1 MKYLATTIRS
11 APVLAL
17 LLLTILGAATVAQQP
32 SASPAA
38 SVSPAPQSDLGK
50 RQESFQIVWQTVND
64 LYYDPKFGG
73 VDWLGVRKIYEP
85 RVARAKNDQEFHELL
100 QQMLNELHQSHFL
113 VVPRESIPKVRV
125 AKETDDASDSM
136 SEDADADE
144 EEPLDELRYKLT
156 DRLLTGIG
164 IDLRVID
171 GSAVVSRV
179 EPGSAAARAGLRPG
193 YVIKSVGRQSLDS
206 LISAIERNPLWGASI
221 RPELPLLLVAGFI
234 NGDEM
239 SRVKLSY
246 LDHRQRLR
254 TISVRRERLKGEMSE
269 PVGNLPALYTE
280 FEAKQ
285 LPGGIGYI
293 RFNAFVPTLMER
305 LCRALRSIKD
315 APGIIIDLR
324 GNRGGLLGMIG
335 GLTGLLETNPTPMGT
350 MQLRNGRIPVFVSPQ
365 SNPYS
370 GPLIIMID
378 GSSESAAE
386 MFAGGL
392 QESGRAT
399 IVGERSAGNTLPSAI
414 KELPTGAI
422 FQYGLAN
429 FVTMNGNRLE
439 GKGVEPDL
447 IVKLSRRSLL
457 SAGDPQLNSALSFL
471 RAQIRGN
478 LKTRELIADVTVTS
492 PPLDS
497 KPDARDETKKV
508 EVVPFTAAETRPLI
522 DVIVDSLKSIRLPTA
537 DAVFDKYLNAIG
549 GRAATEKITSRVST
563 GTVEL
568 AALATR
574 GTIEIVEQAPNKSSV
589 IINAPGIGVL
599 QKTFDG
605 SRAWLQDPLRGLI
618 KLTGFNLKVAAAS
631 AVFNRQAKLKE
642 LYPSAVVTR
651 KEKLGTRDVF
661 VVHMDWE
668 DWYFDAEDGLLL
680 RMGDTYFDDYRE
692 VDGLKLPFKIREN
705 VFSGFGIEYNFKEIK
720 HNVKIDEKKFAEY
733 PSCLTSR

>member
-1 MKYLATTIRS
+1 MKYFTTTIRF
-11 APVLAL
+11 AALLAL
-17 LLLTILGAATVAQQP
+17 LLLTVLSAATVAQQP
-32 SASPAA
+32 AASPAA
-38 SVSPAPQSDLGK
+38 AASPAPQSDLSK
-50 RQESFQIVWQTVND
+50 RQESFQIVWRTVND
-64 LYYDPKFGG
+64 VYYDPAFGG
-73 VDWLGVRKIYEP
+73 VDWSGVRKIYEP
-85 RVARAKNDQEFHELL
+85 RVARARSDQEFHELL

-125 AKETDDASDSM
+125 AKEVDDATDLTT
-136 SEDADADE
+136 EDADADDE
-144 EEPLDELRYKLT
+144 ESLDELRYKLT

-171 GSAVVSRV
+171 GSAVVTRV
-179 EPGSAAARAGLRPG
+179 DPGSAGARAGLRPG

-206 LISAIERNPLWGASI
+206 LISAIERNPLWGATI

-246 LDHRQRLR
+246 LDHRKRLR
-254 TISVRRERLKGEMSE
+254 TISVQRERLKGEMSE
-269 PVGNLPALYTE
+269 PVGNLPAMYTE

-285 LPGGIGYI
+285 LRGGIGYI

-305 LCRALRSIKD
+305 LCGALRSMKD

-324 GNRGGLLGMIG
+324 GNRGGVMGMIG
-335 GLTGLLETNPTPMGT
+335 GLTGLLQTNPTSMGT
-350 MQLRNGRIPVFVSPQ
+350 MQMRNGRIPVFVFPQ
-365 SNPYS
+365 SDPYS
-370 GPLIIMID
+370 GPLVVMID

-399 IVGERSAGNTLPSAI
+399 IVGERSPGNTLPSAI
-414 KELPTGAI
+414 KQLPTGAI
-422 FQYGLAN
+422 FQYGIAN
-429 FVTMNGNRLE
+429 FVTSNGKRLE
-439 GKGVEPDL
+439 GKGVDPDL
-447 IVKLSRRSLL
+447 TVKLSRRSLL

-471 RAQIRGN
+471 QTQIRGN
-478 LKTRELIADVTVTS
+478 LNPRELIADVTVTS
-492 PPLDS
+492 PPLN
-497 KPDARDETKKV
+497 PDKTKKLEVAPIPAV
-508 EVVPFTAAETRPLI
+508 ETPQRPLI
-522 DVIVDSLKSIRLPTA
+522 DVIVDSIKSIGLPSA
-537 DAVFDKYLNAIG
+537 EVVFEKYLNAIG

-568 AALATR
+568 AALETT
-574 GTIEIVEQAPNKSSV
+574 GTVEIFEQSPNKSSV
-589 IINAPGIGVL
+589 IINAPGLGVI

-618 KLTGFNLKVAAAS
+618 RFTGFNLKVAAAS
-631 AVFNRQAKLKE
+631 AVFNRPAKLKE
-642 LYPSAVVTR
+642 LYPSAVVRR
-651 KEKLGTRDVF
+651 KEKLGARDVF
-661 VVHMDWE
+661 VVRMDWE

-680 RMGDTYFDDYRE
+680 RIGDTYFDDYRE
-692 VDGLKLPFKIREN
+692 VDGVKLPFKIREN
-705 VFSGFGIEYNFKEIK
+705 VFSGLGLEYKFSEIR